1 MNIFF
6 NNHNRFPVIIKVNDS
21 SFITLQPNETKS
33 VEVHSNNLEILLK
46 HSYESYIPKGWT
58 IYNLVVNSKYTIS
71 GFKDNEVFHINREK
85 IRFDTNA
92 VYDKLFIA
100 SLNSTILS
108 EAHKV
113 SSEEKI
119 KKYFVKS
126 RRLQRFIIE
135 PIEQSTG
142 LTVVLLIAGVIIS
155 YLIGIKF
162 ALIYFPAVYIFL
174 VLLNWCIDKFVNS
187 VLNLDEST
195 EMFYS
200 YFESDFIKEYFE
212 NPNRKSLV
220 DKDFE
225 IN

>member
-6 NNHNRFPVIIKVNDS
+6 NNHNRFPVIIKANDS
-21 SFITLQPNETKS
+21 SFITLQSNETKS

-92 VYDKLFIA
+92 VYDRLFIA

-113 SSEEKI
+113 SSEEKM
-119 KKYFVKS
+119 KKHFVRS
-126 RRLQRFIIE
+126 RRLRRFIIE

>member
-6 NNHNRFPVIIKVNDS
+6 NNHNRFHVIIKVNDS
-21 SFITLQPNETKS
+21 PFITLQPNEIKS
-33 VEVHSNNLEILLK
+33 VEVYSDILKVLLK
-46 HSYESYIPKGWT
+46 HSYESHMPKGWSV
-58 IYNLVVNSKYTIS
+58 YNLVINSEYIIS
-71 GFKDNEVFHINREK
+71 KFEENEVFHINREK

-92 VYDKLFIA
+92 IYDRLFIA

-108 EAHKV
+108 ETHQV
-113 SSEEKI
+113 SAEEKM
-119 KKYFVKS
+119 KKHFVKS
-126 RRLQRFIIE
+126 KRLDRFIIE

-142 LTVVLLIAGVIIS
+142 LTLVLLIAGVIIS
-155 YLIGIKF
+155 YFIGIKF

-174 VLLNWCIDKFVNS
+174 VLLNWGIDKFVNS
-187 VLNLDEST
+187 ALKLDEST
-195 EMFYS
+195 EAFYS

>member
-92 VYDKLFIA
+92 VYDRLFIA

-113 SSEEKI
+113 SSEEKM
-119 KKYFVKS
+119 KKHFVRS
-126 RRLQRFIIE
+126 RRLRRFIIE

-142 LTVVLLIAGVIIS
+142 LTVVMLIAGVIIS

-212 NPNRKSLV
+212 NLNRKSLV

>member
-6 NNHNRFPVIIKVNDS
+6 NNHNRFPVIIKANDS
-21 SFITLQPNETKS
+21 SFITLQSNETKS

-85 IRFDTNA
+85 IRFATNA
-92 VYDKLFIA
+92 VYDRLFIA

-108 EAHKV
+108 ETHNI
-113 SSEEKI
+113 SSEEKM
-119 KKYFVKS
+119 KKHFVRS
-126 RRLQRFIIE
+126 RRLRRFIIE